1 MSAEPIEMQIK
12 LMRYFTG
19 AGTGP
24 GLLRA
29 VTGSAGLRL
38 AGMGLVFLVGV
49 QLARGLGA
57 EGYGTYGLAM
67 SIIAMLMVPTEF
79 GLPQLLTREV
89 ATAHARQDWGTI
101 KGVLRWA
108 TRVSILMAVITA
120 ASVIAWLSFSGEALM
135 SQLSMTLMAG
145 VAMIPVVAQVSMRAA
160 ALRGLQ
166 EIVKGEFPDVFLRPF
181 FYALLLF
188 AVPLLI
194 VPLTPSIAMALGAVS
209 AVLALLVAERV
220 LHDALPKAVEQAV
233 AVTSVRAWWLSTLPM
248 AATNGLG
255 VLRGNLLV
263 LVIGAMVTIGDVG
276 NYRIATS
283 IIGIVLFPVSIL
295 NTVAAPYIASLHTV
309 KNTDALKKLLFTVSV
324 GSALGILLLSIPF
337 FVAGDWLIAYVFGE
351 EFVPANM
358 VVLILCT
365 GLFLSNLFGGNVV
378 LLNMTGHHRDVMLIS
393 AFSLVLL
400 AAAAYFLID
409 RFALTGAAAAFVIS
423 NISSDFLMWVVAK
436 KRLGMGASI
445 FLFSSLSK
453 AKVVH

>member
-1 MSAEPIEMQIK
+1 MSLVLVEMQRNF
-12 LMRYFTG
+12 LRYFTG
-19 AGTGP
+19 SSIGP
-24 GLLRA
+24 VLVRA
-29 VTGSAGLRL
+29 VTGSAGLRI

-49 QLARGLGA
+49 QLARGLGV

-108 TRVSILMAVITA
+108 TRVSVLMAVIIA
-120 ASVIAWLSFSGEALM
+120 VSMIAWLTFSDEALL
-135 SQLSMTLMAG
+135 SQLNMTLIAG
-145 VAMIPVVAQVSMRAA
+145 VAMIPVVAQVSMRCS

-166 EIVKGEFPDVFLRPF
+166 EIIKGEFPDVLLRPLL
-181 FYALLLF
+181 YALLLF

-194 VPLTPSIAMALGAVS
+194 VPLTPSIAMALGAIS
-209 AVLALLVAERV
+209 AALALLVAGRA
-220 LHDALPKAVEQAV
+220 LRGALPKAMEQAV
-233 AVTSVRAWWLSTLPM
+233 AVTNARSWWLSTLPM

-263 LVIGAMVTIGDVG
+263 LVLGAMLTIGDVG

-295 NTVAAPYIASLHTV
+295 NTVAGPYIASLYTV
-309 KNTDALKKLLFTVSV
+309 KNTDALKKLLFTVSA

-337 FVAGDWLIAYVFGE
+337 FVAGDWLIAHIFGK

-393 AFSLVLL
+393 AFSLILL
-400 AAAAYFLID
+400 ATAAYFLID
-409 RFALTGAAAAFVIS
+409 RFALAGAAAAFVIS
-423 NISSDFLMWVVAK
+423 NIASDFLMWVVAK
-436 KRLGMGASI
+436 KRLEMAASI
-445 FLFSSLSK
+445 FLFSSLL
-453 AKVVH
+453 KVKVIH

>member
-1 MSAEPIEMQIK
+1 MPRKI
-12 LMRYFTG
+12 LRYFSG
-19 AGTGP
+19 AGFGP
-24 GLLRA
+24 VLVRA

-38 AGMGLVFLVGV
+38 VGMGLVFLIGV

-67 SIIAMLMVPTEF
+67 SIISMLMVPTEF

-108 TRVSILMAVITA
+108 TRVSILMAAMIA
-120 ASVIAWLSFSGEALM
+120 AAMLAWLSFSDEALS

-145 VAMIPVVAQVSMRAA
+145 VAMIPVVAQVSMRSA

-166 EIVKGEFPDVFLRPF
+166 EIVKGDFPDVFLRPLL
-181 FYALLLF
+181 YALLLF
-188 AVPLLI
+188 TVPLLI

-209 AVLALLVAERV
+209 AGLALLMAGRV
-220 LHDALPKAVEQAV
+220 LRRTLPKGIEQVV
-233 AVTSVRAWWLSTLPM
+233 AVTSVRAWWLSALPM

-255 VLRGNLLV
+255 ILRGNLLV
-263 LVIGAMVTIGDVG
+263 LVLGAMATLSDVG
-276 NYRIATS
+276 HYRIATS
-283 IIGIVLFPVSIL
+283 IVGIVLFPVSIL

-309 KNTDALKKLLFTVSV
+309 KNTVALKKLLFTISA

-337 FVAGDWLIAYVFGE
+337 FVAGDWLMAHVFGE

-358 VVLILCT
+358 VVLTLCT

-393 AFSLVLL
+393 VFSLALL
-400 AAAAYFLID
+400 AATAYFLINH
-409 RFALTGAAAAFVIS
+409 FALVGAAIAYVIS
-423 NISSDFLMWVVAK
+423 NIASDLLMWVVAK
-436 KRLGMGASI
+436 KRLEMAASV
-445 FLFSSLSK
+445 FLFPSFFK
-453 AKVVH
+453 TKVNH